1 MSTTAL
7 LSFLFGIIYNIT
19 ELRGINLHVAEEATA
34 SVWYYQTEAFASLV
48 TCNSAFSAA
57 LIQNLTNYYFQIVT
71 STAANG
77 KLQEVKI
84 L

>member
-19 ELRGINLHVAEEATA
+19 ELRGINLHVA

-71 STAANG
+71 STATNG